1 MKYILKK
8 IREVEWYFHK
18 IFSNFKIYFKYM
30 TIDQENITDYIS
42 KDISNFIKMNY
53 EKSLFVINEVNAVIL
68 PHKKNYQ
75 SIPYKFFIVFQYQGK
90 KFKITI
96 EYNLTEENIKYGLQ
110 FNEGVDYGEV
120 SLPIAEFYGY
130 ITTSQKLIKNIL
142 LSTELPS

>member
-30 TIDQENITDYIS
+30 TINQEDITDYIS
-42 KDISNFIKMNY
+42 KDISKFIKMNY
-53 EKSLFVINEVNAVIL
+53 GKSLFIINEVKAVIL
-68 PHKKNYQ
+68 PNRKNYQ

-96 EYNLTEENIKYGLQ
+96 EYHLKEENVKYGLL
-110 FNEGVDYGEV
+110 FNEDVDYGEV
-120 SLPIAEFYGY
+120 SLSIAEFYSH
-130 ITTSQKLIKNIL
+130 IITSQKLIKSIL
-142 LSTELPS
+142 QSAELPS